1 MGSAARMRK
10 DGDRG
15 NNENYRDDYSAVAI
29 KLLRSRDLVI
39 VIENG
44 RDQDFHQRQENEE
57 GADQKENIE
66 PRHVRQARE
75 LSIHGKAIGDEREH

>member
-1 MGSAARMRK
+1 MSSAARMGK

-15 NNENYRDDYSAVAI
+15 NNENYRDDDSAVAI

-44 RDQDFHQRQENEE
+44 RDQNFDQRKENEQ
-57 GADQKENIE
+57 GAD
-66 PRHVRQARE
+66 
-75 LSIHGKAIGDEREH
+75 